1 MKEKWQKIKIPKDA
15 ERIIWVFPR
24 ICPNNLH
31 VPLIVIQVEK
41 DRQISINYKSSQLNV
56 EVEEI

>member
-1 MKEKWQKIKIPKDA
+1 MKEKWQKIKIPKNA
-15 ERIIWVFPR
+15 ERIIWVFSR
-24 ICPNNLH
+24 ICPNNFH
-31 VPLIVIQVEK
+31 VPLIVIQIEK